1 MESDT
6 NSIVGSQTKSEV
18 KLVLELTDIIDELNS
33 INHLFEAQRDTLD
46 TTVKSFDNS
55 DWFAPEED
63 RYKLLTEELSTMI
76 TQYMESCMKQVKR
89 MTANAQRTKD
99 CVSLWS
105 VCCSSLATYVSKPK
119 QAADS
124 SSSRICSTCNK
135 KRKLLT
141 KRTIRIGK
149 LMQLEN

>member
-46 TTVKSFDNS
+46 TTLKSFDNS

-99 CVSLWS
+99 CLKDLLDLQQKEETLNEAHYSHRRPGNDMYKNGNEAA
-105 VCCSSLATYVSKPK
+105 SSLS
-119 QAADS
+119 AAPAAVEP
-124 SSSRICSTCNK
+124 
-135 KRKLLT
+135 LGAL
-141 KRTIRIGK
+141 
-149 LMQLEN
+149 